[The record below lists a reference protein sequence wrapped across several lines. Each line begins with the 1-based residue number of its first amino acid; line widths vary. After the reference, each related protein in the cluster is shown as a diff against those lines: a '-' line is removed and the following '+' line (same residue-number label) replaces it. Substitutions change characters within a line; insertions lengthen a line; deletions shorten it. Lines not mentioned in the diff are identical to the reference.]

1 MAEAPFDPVR
11 LIDALQRHEVRF
23 IVIGAVAAIS
33 QGYPLPTEDFDATP
47 ARDPENVQRLVE
59 ALRELEARLRTP
71 TEPVA
76 FPLEVQ
82 MLASAESWT
91 LATSA
96 GSLDLLFVPAG
107 TGGYD
112 DLRRDAVEVDLG
124 TGKPVLVASVRDVIR
139 MKEAS
144 AREKD
149 RAQLPAL
156 RRTLEVIRRR
166 ERGDRQSSTGDQSAG
181 G

>member
-1 MAEAPFDPVR
+1 VADEPFDPVG
-11 LIDALQRHEVRF
+11 LLEVLQRHDVRF

-47 ARDPENVQRLVE
+47 ARDPENIERLVE
-59 ALRELEARLRTP
+59 ALRELDAKLRTP

-76 FPLEVQ
+76 FPLDSK
-82 MLASAESWT
+82 MLAGAESWT

-96 GSLDLLFVPAG
+96 GPLDLLFAPAG
-107 TGGYD
+107 TRGYD
-112 DLRRDAVEVDLG
+112 DLRREAVEVDLG
-124 TGKPVLVASVRDVIR
+124 TGKPALVASLRDVIR
-139 MKEAS
+139 MKEAM

-156 RRTLEVIRRR
+156 RRTLEVIRDR
-166 ERGDRQSSTGDQSAG
+166 ERRG